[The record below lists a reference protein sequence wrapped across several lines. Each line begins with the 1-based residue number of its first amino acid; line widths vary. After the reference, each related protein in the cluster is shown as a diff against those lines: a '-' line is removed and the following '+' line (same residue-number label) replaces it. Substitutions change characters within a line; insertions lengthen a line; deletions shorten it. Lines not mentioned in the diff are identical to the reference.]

1 LTISEKEI
9 METQKKKK
17 KKKERK
23 KEREATGPQL
33 AV

>member
-17 KKKERK
+17 KKRK

>member
-9 METQKKKK
+9 MEIQK